1 MANHRRAP
9 RSIFRSGAARAMAG
23 RLSWGLGDQ
32 AVSSLTNF
40 AVGLY
45 VARSLGTFAFG
56 IFSLAWVTYGVVLNI
71 SRGLATDPL
80 MVRFSAVP
88 EARWRSGVASA
99 AGTAIGVGF
108 ATGVVSLV
116 AGLAAGGP
124 LGNAF
129 VALAA
134 VLPGLLLQDA
144 WRFAFFAHGAGKKA
158 FVNDCVWGV
167 ALLPALYVAAQIHTV
182 VAFVLA
188 WGISGAVAALYGWF
202 QTGILPHPREMFGWL
217 RTQRDLS
224 VRYLV
229 ENVSNSGASQLR
241 AYGLGAIAGITAVGA
256 VRGAEQLLG
265 PFLAL
270 LMGLSLVTVAE
281 GARVLQRAPH
291 RLKHFCVILGGGQAA
306 AALCWGL
313 GLLFLLP
320 DRAGRW
326 VMGSV
331 WDSSSPLILPVT
343 LAVVGA
349 SFATGAAAGL
359 RALGAAPR
367 SLRSQLIASLFYVT
381 FGITGAFLGGAA
393 GSAWGVA
400 TATLSGSVV
409 WWLQLRLGLREY
421 VPPVPGAN
429 ETTVVFEPI
438 KEPIKE

>member
-1 MANHRRAP
+1 
-9 RSIFRSGAARAMAG
+9 
-23 RLSWGLGDQ
+23 
-32 AVSSLTNF
+32 
-40 AVGLY
+40 
-45 VARSLGTFAFG
+45 
-56 IFSLAWVTYGVVLNI
+56 
-71 SRGLATDPL
+71 
-80 MVRFSAVP
+80 VP
-88 EARWRSGVASA
+88 EQRWRLGVASA
-99 AGTAIGVGF
+99 SGTAIGVGC

-124 LGNAF
+124 LGDAF
-129 VALAA
+129 VALAV

-144 WRFAFFAHGAGKKA
+144 WRFAFFAKGEGKRA

-188 WGISGAVAALYGWF
+188 WGLSGAAAALYGWF
-202 QTGILPHPREMFGWL
+202 QTGILPHPREMLGWL
-217 RTQRDLS
+217 RSQRDLS

-313 GLLFLLP
+313 GLLLLVP
-320 DRAGRW
+320 DSAGRW

-409 WWLQLRLGLREY
+409 WWFQLRLGLREY
-421 VPPVPGAN
+421 VPPVPGAD
-429 ETTVVFEPI
+429 EPTVVFEPI
-438 KEPIKE
+438 KLPIKE